1 MNHPTK
7 QNASW
12 QERTAK
18 LIFVLAWIALAYFFI
33 DTVIR
38 LILPFLLA
46 ALLAALIRPM
56 ASFLEKKCRFPK
68 KVAAILLLLLF
79 LFVAGTVIFIGC
91 ERLIWEIQRLTDDF
105 AAGSGEWSAK
115 ISGVIDTLT
124 RLSEHI
130 PFLKR
135 MKTDGSL
142 TAFWAQV
149 DAKLAEMISDTLT
162 RWSSRIPEII
172 TTVIRT
178 IPGALIFLLTFL
190 IAAFYLCA
198 DGQELGENI
207 SNRLPASLRK
217 RVSQWKE
224 QLREMG
230 GKYLRAYFLLFLL
243 TFVQLLIGLT
253 VLRRPYTVL
262 PAFIIAL
269 VDILPV
275 LGISTVLVPWGIF
288 ELIRGNGAL
297 GAGLLVLCAIML
309 LIRQLIEPRILGKS
323 LGLHPLTTLFA
334 AYVGLQLFGL
344 FGMLI
349 GPAVAMVIKGWVMPQ
364 KASYPNGCSS

>member
-1 MNHPTK
+1 MNHST
-7 QNASW
+7 QSNTTW

-18 LIFVLAWIALAYFFI
+18 LIFILAWVTIAYFFI
-33 DTVIR
+33 DTIFR

-46 ALLAALIRPM
+46 ALLAAMIRPI
-56 ASFLEKKCRFPK
+56 AHFFEKKCHVPK
-68 KVAAILLLLLF
+68 NVASIILLLLF
-79 LFVAGTVIFIGC
+79 LLIAGLFVFIGC
-91 ERLIWEIQRLTDDF
+91 ERLIWEIQRLSNEF
-105 AAGSGEWSAK
+105 AANSGEWSGK
-115 ISGVIDTLT
+115 ISSIIDTFT

-142 TAFWAQV
+142 TAFWEQV
-149 DAKLAEMISDTLT
+149 DAKLAEILSDTLT
-162 RWSSRIPEII
+162 RWSGRIPEII
-172 TTVIRT
+172 TSVIRAL
-178 IPGALIFLLTFL
+178 PGALIFFLTFI

-198 DGQELGENI
+198 DGQQLGQNI
-207 SNRLPASLRK
+207 TNHLPMRLHHRIA
-217 RVSQWKE
+217 QWKA
-224 QLREMG
+224 QLCDMG
-230 GKYLRAYFLLFLL
+230 SKYLKAYFLLFLL
-243 TFVQLLIGLT
+243 TFAQLFIGLSI
-253 VLRRPYTVL
+253 LRRPYTVL

-288 ELIRGNGAL
+288 ELIRGNTAL
-297 GAGLLVLCAIML
+297 GTGLLVLCAIML

-323 LGLHPLTTLFA
+323 LGLHPLVTLFA

-349 GPAVAMVIKGWVMPQ
+349 GPAVAMVMKGWILPSA
-364 KASYPNGCSS
+364 KESS

>member
-1 MNHPTK
+1 MNSQTK
-7 QNASW
+7 QTPSW
-12 QERTAK
+12 QERCAK
-18 LIFVLAWIALAYFFI
+18 LIFVLAWLAIAYFFI

-38 LILPFLLA
+38 LVLPFLLA
-46 ALLAALIRPM
+46 ALLAALIRPI
-56 ASFLEKKCRFPK
+56 ARFLERKCKFPQ
-68 KVAAILLLLLF
+68 KVASVILLLLF
-79 LFVAGTVIFIGC
+79 LFVAGTLIFVGC
-91 ERLIWEIQRLTDDF
+91 ERLISEIQHLSDDLTSN
-105 AAGSGEWSAK
+105 SGEWSGK
-115 ISGVIDTLT
+115 ISGIIDAIT

-135 MKTDGSL
+135 MKTDSSL
-142 TAFWAQV
+142 TIFWAQV
-149 DAKLAEMISDTLT
+149 DAKLAEIISDTLT
-162 RWSSRIPEII
+162 RWSGRIPEII
-172 TTVIRT
+172 ASVIRA
-178 IPGALIFLLTFL
+178 IPGALIFFLTFV

-198 DGQELGENI
+198 DGQQLGD
-207 SNRLPASLRK
+207 RLLAHFPSSLHQRLS
-217 RVSQWKE
+217 RWKS

-230 GKYLRAYFLLFLL
+230 GKYLKAYFLLFLL
-243 TFVQLLIGLT
+243 TFLQLLIGLT

-262 PAFIIAL
+262 PAFMIAL

-288 ELIRGNGAL
+288 ELIRGNVAL

-349 GPAVAMVIKGWVMPQ
+349 GPAVAMVVKGWVMPQ
-364 KASYPNGCSS
+364 ENETS